1 MFSQPKEPV
10 TVAWRKT
17 FLNVNGKLFFVFSGY
32 KSLHEFDNAGRPCI
46 QLLCLM
52 SCFQVD
58 GRLLSLTCRKYAIA
72 IQIKTFYDHKS
83 IIFSKYA
90 LDSKDY

>member
-32 KSLHEFDNAGRPCI
+32 KSLHEFDNARRPCI
-46 QLLCLM
+46 QLLCLI

-58 GRLLSLTCRKYAIA
+58 GRLLSLACRKYAIA
-72 IQIKTFYDHKS
+72 IQIKTFYDHKG
-83 IIFSKYA
+83 IIFSKCF
-90 LDSKDY
+90 DSKDY

>member
-1 MFSQPKEPV
+1 ME
-10 TVAWRKT
+10 
-17 FLNVNGKLFFVFSGY
+17 NYFFVFSGY
-32 KSLHEFDNAGRPCI
+32 KSLHEFDNATRLCI

-72 IQIKTFYDHKS
+72 IQNKTFYFHKQKLCFPNTGLRLVIEDS
-83 IIFSKYA
+83 ITVTFGNIA
-90 LDSKDY
+90 